1 MTARENPG
9 APAVGSPEKAN
20 EDAALT
26 EEPGRQRAAMTAR
39 DRADRNAG
47 LAFVAPAL
55 VTLAVLTVLP
65 GLWVVWVS
73 LQQRIPIFGVARFIG
88 LSNYAFLATDQRFWN
103 ATRVTVIFTVVSVG
117 LELALGLVVA
127 LGLQRQRTG
136 RRVALSL
143 LLLAWALPSVVTAR
157 LFEWLYHPSAGL
169 VNVLL
174 GSRVVNWLGDPVLA
188 LPALIVADVWR
199 TMPFVAL
206 LSYARLLTIPA
217 EVYEAAAV
225 DGAGRFATFARV
237 TLPLL
242 LPILL
247 ITVLFRTLDALRA
260 FDLMF
265 VLTGGGP
272 AATTETLTVYAY
284 RSLFQT
290 LQLGFGSAIGVVVF
304 ALVMVSAW
312 GYLRVLRREGL
323 TA

>member
-1 MTARENPG
+1 MTGRE
-9 APAVGSPEKAN
+9 
-20 EDAALT
+20 
-26 EEPGRQRAAMTAR
+26 
-39 DRADRNAG
+39 RADRNAG
-47 LAFVAPAL
+47 VAFVAPAL
-55 VTLAVLTVLP
+55 ITLAVLTVLP

-73 LQQRIPIFGVARFIG
+73 LQQRIPIFGIAHFIG
-88 LSNYAFLATDQRFWN
+88 LSNYAFLAFDQRFWN
-103 ATRVTVIFTVVSVG
+103 AIRVTVLFTVVSVG

-127 LGLQRQRTG
+127 LGLERQRQG

-169 VNVLL
+169 VNVVL
-174 GSRVVNWLGDPVLA
+174 GGRVVNWLGDPGLA

-206 LSYARLLTIPA
+206 LGYARLLTIPA

-225 DGAGRFATFARV
+225 DGAGRLVTFVRV

-242 LPILL
+242 RPILF

-304 ALVMVSAW
+304 GLVMLTAW
-312 GYLRVLRREGL
+312 GYLRALRREGL